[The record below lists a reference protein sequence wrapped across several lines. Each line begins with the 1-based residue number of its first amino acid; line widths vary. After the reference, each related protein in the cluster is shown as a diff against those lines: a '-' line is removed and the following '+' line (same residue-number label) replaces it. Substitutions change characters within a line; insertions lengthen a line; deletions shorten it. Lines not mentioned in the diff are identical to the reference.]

1 MTSLFLTLV
10 PIICLTV
17 FPSFKMESSDNP
29 FENVSFYLLWA
40 SFQQALI
47 LVFIFP
53 RIEEK
58 SPNISVIVCAGV
70 FAYTHFPN
78 FSLMMVTF
86 FVGEIWTAHYKHYSN
101 WYAIVLSHTI
111 LGVVYREACA

>member
-1 MTSLFLTLV
+1 
-10 PIICLTV
+10 
-17 FPSFKMESSDNP
+17 MESSDNP

-78 FSLMMVTF
+78 
-86 FVGEIWTAHYKHYSN
+86 
-101 WYAIVLSHTI
+101 
-111 LGVVYREACA
+111 